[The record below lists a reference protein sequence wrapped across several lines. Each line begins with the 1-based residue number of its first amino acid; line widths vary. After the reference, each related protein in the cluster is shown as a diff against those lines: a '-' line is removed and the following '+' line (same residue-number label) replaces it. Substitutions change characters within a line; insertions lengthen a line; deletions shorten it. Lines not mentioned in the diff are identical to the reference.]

1 MSIMPAHFHNIGT
14 SSFCIQHAIDS
25 ICSTVELL
33 LDALGMRRCSGN
45 HGPCVDKTHVTAG
58 QQPSF
63 TETTHLQL
71 HAVTTV
77 LRHDSTHSKLVQKHH
92 ARLLQHLNEVYTHL
106 GDMNPPSVDTQSA
119 MGDLV
124 QLIQQLQNVH
134 V

>member
-33 LDALGMRRCSGN
+33 LDALGIRRCSGN

-92 ARLLQHLNEVYTHL
+92 TRLLQHLNEVYTHL

-124 QLIQQLQNVH
+124 QLIQQLQNVY